1 MAARLLLGAVLMPIV
16 GEIISLNYAKDQNI

>member
-1 MAARLLLGAVLMPIV
+1 MAARLLLGAVLMLIV